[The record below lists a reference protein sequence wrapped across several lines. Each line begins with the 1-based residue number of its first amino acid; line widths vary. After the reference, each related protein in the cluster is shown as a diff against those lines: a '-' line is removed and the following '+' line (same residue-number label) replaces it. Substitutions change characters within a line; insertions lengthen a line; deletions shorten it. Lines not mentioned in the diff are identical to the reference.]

1 MNLKDEKVVVLVSAN
16 AEWQALLPEYPH
28 AKCKNS
34 PFGQYFAAQI
44 DGQDV
49 TFIKGG
55 WGKISA
61 AASAQYVIDQ
71 WHPKL
76 LINIGT
82 CGGFAGHVEK
92 GEVLLV
98 DKTIVYDI
106 IEQMGDSAEAI
117 ADYTTD
123 IDVSWVGDD
132 LPSNVRKGMLLS
144 ADRDILRE
152 ELPRLKDVYQGIA
165 ADWESGAIAW
175 VAHRNKTPLL
185 ILRGVSDVVSEER
198 AEAYG
203 GVAVFEA
210 GTRQVMSDL
219 NAQLPYWLAKAAAR

>member
-1 MNLKDEKVVVLVSAN
+1 MNLKDAKVVMLVSAN

-28 AKCKNS
+28 AECKNS

-44 DGQDV
+44 DGKEV
-49 TFIKGG
+49 IFFKGG

-61 AASAQYVIDQ
+61 AASTQYVIDQ

-92 GEVLLV
+92 GEVLLA

-123 IDVSWVGDD
+123 IDVSWVADD
-132 LPSNVRKGMLLS
+132 LPNNVRKGMLLS

-152 ELPRLKDVYQGIA
+152 ELPRLKDVYQGVA

-175 VAHRNKTPLL
+175 VANRNKTPLL
-185 ILRGVSDVVSEER
+185 ILRGVSDVISEEH

-210 GTRQVMSDL
+210 GTRQVMSEL
-219 NAQLPYWLAKAAAR
+219 NAQLSFWLHKWRKN